1 MYQQSQRRAQA
12 GQFPPSKPVW
22 SAGWTAHVPL
32 CVWESGRA
40 TLLKLRA
47 VPWPVRERDE
57 DSHHHHQHCKPRP
70 LVLLFAVEVGGQLQ
84 RSMHDLVAPEVK
96 LCRLQKLESF
106 LHGEFCER
114 DHLWLYSLM
123 LVIVFYNIDNWYIIE
138 NRTISWRSTWRRGS
152 VVKAHLHC
160 KRQPKPRKITGFL
173 NENVV
178 KN

>member
-22 SAGWTAHVPL
+22 SAGWTAHVPV
-32 CVWESGRA
+32 CVWNRESGRA
-40 TLLKLRA
+40 ALPKLRA
-47 VPWPVRERDE
+47 VPWPVRERDKG
-57 DSHHHHQHCKPRP
+57 SHHQHCKPS
-70 LVLLFAVEVGGQLQ
+70 LLLLLFAVEVGGQLQ

-96 LCRLQKLESF
+96 LCRLQKLESS
-106 LHGEFCER
+106 LHGDFCER
-114 DHLWLYSLM
+114 DHLWLYSLI
-123 LVIVFYNIDNWYIIE
+123 LVIIFYGIENWYIIE
-138 NRTISWRSTWRRGS
+138 IRTLNWRSTWRIGS

-160 KRQPKPRKITGFL
+160 KWAPKPRKITGFL